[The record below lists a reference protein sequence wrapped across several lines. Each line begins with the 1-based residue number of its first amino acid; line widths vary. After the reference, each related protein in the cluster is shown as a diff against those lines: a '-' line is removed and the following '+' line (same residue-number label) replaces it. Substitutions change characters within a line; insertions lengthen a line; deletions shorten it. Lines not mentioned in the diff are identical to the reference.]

1 MPVSA
6 IRRVVGIILF
16 FAALAGLLVAVQIV
30 PEWQVRRA
38 GVRSAVNPEATK
50 PSDLIALQNEMRKTV
65 LQALGGAFAI
75 LALYLTYR
83 RVKVSE
89 EGQIT
94 DRYTK
99 AIEQLG
105 ALTAKGEPN
114 IEVRLGAIYALE
126 RIAQDSPRDHGTIM
140 EVLTAY
146 VRRNAPAPTEP
157 ATEEENKAAIK
168 KGPRTEIQ
176 AILTVLGRR
185 KRDCGREYD
194 WLWLDLNRSDLRGT
208 IFAGAPLERVRFIGA
223 HMEGARSDYAHLEGA
238 YFDIA
243 HMEGAHFDDA
253 YMEEATFTG
262 AYLEGVSFDHAD
274 VKRASFVG
282 ANLEQALFIRSDLEG
297 ARFTD
302 AHIEGAVFRQVVGL
316 TVEQFRSA
324 RGLEKAEFDEAFQ
337 RELEAAKQKAVT
349 AEEDRAP
356 LETPSDETHP
366 AEEDAG

>member
-1 MPVSA
+1 MPVSV

-89 EGQIT
+89 QGQIT
-94 DRYTK
+94 DRFTK

-126 RIAQDSPRDHGTIM
+126 RIAQDSPRDHWTIM

-157 ATEEENKAAIK
+157 PTEEENRAAIE
-168 KGPRTEIQ
+168 KGPSTEIQ

-185 KRDCGREYD
+185 KRGRGREQEEQQ
-194 WLWLDLNRSDLRGT
+194 LDLQKSDLRRANFQGLHLEGA
-208 IFAGAPLERVRFIGA
+208 IFYWAHLDAARFNDA
-223 HMEGARSDYAHLEGA
+223 HMEGVEFLE
-238 YFDIA
+238 A
-243 HMEGAHFDDA
+243 HMEKAIFIDTHLEEAHFNCAHVGEALFYGAH
-253 YMEEATFTG
+253 
-262 AYLEGVSFDHAD
+262 V
-274 VKRASFVG
+274 
-282 ANLEQALFIRSDLEG
+282 EG
-297 ARFTD
+297 AWFGE
-302 AHIEGAVFRQVVGL
+302 ALVEGEKYRSPYSTYGL
-316 TVEQFRSA
+316 TVEQLKF
-324 RGLEKAEFDEAFQ
+324 AEGWDQAVLDTEFFQ
-337 RELEAAKQKAVT
+337 KLKAAKEKENAV
-349 AEEDRAP
+349 EP
-356 LETPSDETHP
+356 PS
-366 AEEDAG
+366 GGQN